1 VVILDFWASWCRP
14 CRTALPIL
22 QEVQKKYA
30 SSQLCL
36 LTINQGESDN
46 EVSAF
51 LDDYDLQDLTVAMDP
66 EAKSG
71 RDYQVQG
78 LPHTV
83 IIGPSGTVEKVWVGF
98 SPFLENDLVAEID
111 QLLSK

>member
-1 VVILDFWASWCRP
+1 
-14 CRTALPIL
+14 
-22 QEVQKKYA
+22 VQKKYA
-30 SSQLCL
+30 SSELYL
-36 LTINQGESDN
+36 LTINQDESDN

-51 LDDYDLQDLTVAMDP
+51 LEDYDLRDLVVAMDP
-66 EAKSG
+66 EAKTG
-71 RDYQVQG
+71 KQYQVQG

-111 QLLSK
+111 RLLLK